1 MNTICNICG
10 GNASKIFDA
19 LVLGKYT
26 SGYHQCKKCGFI
38 QTDKPYWLK
47 EAYAS
52 AISSLDVGL
61 IYRNLDFS
69 NIIPSVLDLFSG
81 KEDSYIDYGGG
92 YGIFVRIMRDK
103 GYDFYLDDI
112 YAENLFAKY
121 FELKN
126 HKGNAKFAALTAF
139 EVFEHLE
146 DPVSELKKM
155 FELSDTVIFS
165 TELQPQSSFSNSG
178 DWWYFVPEIGQHIS
192 FYNLKSLEVL
202 SQQFNCRLHSNGSNL
217 HMLTKLNLQRNPFSA
232 KAPPPK
238 SIMERIMNRM
248 FKKPVETIIQRP
260 SLLQPDFELYKSN
273 LNNIQ

>member
-1 MNTICNICG
+1 MNTICNICSSK
-10 GNASKIFDA
+10 ALKIFDA
-19 LVLGKYT
+19 LILGIYKT
-26 SGYHQCKKCGFI
+26 GYFQCEKCGFI

-47 EAYAS
+47 EAYVS

-69 NIIPSVLDLFSG
+69 NLVPSILDLFSG
-81 KEDSYIDYGGG
+81 KEDAYIDYGGG
-92 YGIFVRIMRDK
+92 YGMFVRIMRDK

-121 FELKN
+121 FELKDY
-126 HKGNAKFAALTAF
+126 KGNSKFAALTAF

-146 DPVSELKKM
+146 NPTTELEKM

-165 TELQPQSSFSNSG
+165 TELQPQATFSNAG

-192 FYNLKSLEVL
+192 FYSVKSLEVL
-202 SQQFNCRLHSNGSNL
+202 SQKFNCRLYTNGSNL
-217 HMLTKLNLQRNPFSA
+217 HILTKLHLQRNPFLG
-232 KAPPPK
+232 KAQPPK

-248 FKKPVETIIQRP
+248 FKKPVETIIERP
-260 SLLQPDFELYKSN
+260 SLLQQDFQLYRSN
-273 LNNIQ
+273 VNNKV